1 MPIGKGAKAWVTLR
15 VTTAG
20 DHLPSDL
27 AIIGQAT
34 TFRWEAEK
42 QAIQD
47 HVKER
52 PGAAKLEWSSHGT
65 RHATVPLAEGA
76 YVSYIAVPVVE

>member
-15 VTTAG
+15 VVTTG

-27 AIIGQAT
+27 AIIGGAT

-47 HVKER
+47 HFQLHSDA
-52 PGAAKLEWSSHGT
+52 PKLDWSSHGT
-65 RHATVPLAEGA
+65 RHATVQVSDEG